1 MWKMIQF
8 IKKDYQPDGDVA
20 RTVES
25 AWDEAR
31 TKSGLSQL
39 QVEMVL
45 SSCEKSVM
53 IHELMMIM
61 GLKNRSKF
69 REKYITPLLEEDILA
84 MTIPEKPT
92 SSRQQYSLTEKG
104 KRLLADIRKK
114 S

>member
-1 MWKMIQF
+1 
-8 IKKDYQPDGDVA
+8 
-20 RTVES
+20 
-25 AWDEAR
+25 
-31 TKSGLSQL
+31 
-39 QVEMVL
+39 
-45 SSCEKSVM
+45 M
-53 IHELMMIM
+53 IHELMTIM

-84 MTIPEKPT
+84 MTIPGKPT